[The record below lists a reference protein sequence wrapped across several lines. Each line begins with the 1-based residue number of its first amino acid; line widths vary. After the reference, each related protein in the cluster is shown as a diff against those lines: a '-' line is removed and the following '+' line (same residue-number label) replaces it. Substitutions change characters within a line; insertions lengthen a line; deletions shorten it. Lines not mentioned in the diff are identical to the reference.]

1 MKQYL
6 NQLESKNAE
15 AGEVLFDKVL
25 TDNVLL
31 FVATGALMICSKK
44 NKETIEVKEGHFIL
58 LPAETEHIA
67 TAVTTA
73 RIQVIHAG
81 PLSDMIINDPEW
93 NPERPVVLPIL
104 PALAH
109 TLSQIEYYQNE
120 SHFTLN

>member
-6 NQLESKNAE
+6 NQLESKNAK
-15 AGEVLFDKVL
+15 AGEILFNTIL

-31 FVATGALMICSKK
+31 FVATGALVICSKK
-44 NKETIEVKEGHFIL
+44 NEEAIEVNEGHFVL

-67 TAVTTA
+67 TAITA
-73 RIQVIHAG
+73 VRIQIIHAG